1 MIIDFHTHIFPE
13 KIAASTVD
21 YLVEI
26 CNTKPYTKA
35 TKESLLAS
43 MHKADITL
51 SVALPVATK
60 VSQMDS
66 INRFAAGFQD
76 GPILSFAGI
85 HPDCEDYRK
94 ALLAIKQAGFKGI
107 KLHPDYQNV
116 YFNDIRYKRMIDF
129 ASELDLI
136 IVVHAGMDPKCP
148 QDIHCTPK
156 MAREVID
163 EVAPAK
169 LVLAHLG
176 GNQMTSEVEEQLVGQ
191 SVYLDTA
198 VVLNYLK
205 EEEFIRLARNHGMDR
220 ILFATDSPWAGQT
233 EFVEKIRKSALTEEE
248 KEQIF
253 SKNASRLLGL
263 DKKLKKVSRSID
275 F

>member
-1 MIIDFHTHIFPE
+1 
-13 KIAASTVD
+13 
-21 YLVEI
+21 
-26 CNTKPYTKA
+26 
-35 TKESLLAS
+35 
-43 MHKADITL
+43 MHRADITL

-76 GPILSFAGI
+76 EPILSFAGI

-136 IVVHAGMDPKCP
+136 IVVHAGVDPKCP

-176 GNQMTSEVEEQLVGQ
+176 GNHMTSEVEEQLVGQ
-191 SVYLDTA
+191 PVYLDTA
-198 VVLNYLK
+198 VVLDYLK
-205 EEEFIRLARNHGMDR
+205 EEDFIRLARNHGMDR